1 MGYKIREYRL
11 IRNLTQ
17 EELAVKA
24 GVTRATICNI
34 ENGTQDIKVGNL
46 KKIAEALDVKISE
59 LIE

>member
-46 KKIAEALDVKISE
+46 KKIAEALDVKLSE